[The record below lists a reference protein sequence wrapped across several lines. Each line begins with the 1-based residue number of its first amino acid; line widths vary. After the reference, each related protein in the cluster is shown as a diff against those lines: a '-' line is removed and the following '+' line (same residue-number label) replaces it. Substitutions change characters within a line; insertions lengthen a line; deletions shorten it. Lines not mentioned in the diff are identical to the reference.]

1 MRRWNI
7 MWSAFAALLV
17 LSSLPMSATAQGAAS
32 AKGASTPVAGAPAQG
47 GTSLPP
53 SEPDASYVIGVGDTV
68 QIEMPDRPDFKA
80 EPKVDADG
88 NIQLPLV
95 GNLPASNR
103 NALTLRD
110 QIRDALIK
118 GGYFTNPNLTV
129 RVGSAQARYVT
140 VLGAVG
146 QSGLIP
152 LDRTYH
158 LSEILARV
166 GGVRQDGAD
175 YVIIRPANNGPQK
188 RFSVQAMATG
198 ADLSQDPVVSPGDT
212 IFAPTAELFYV
223 SGQVKSPGSQ
233 SFIPGMTMRQAIG
246 RAGGVTDI
254 GSEKGVKI
262 NRDGKTIQPG
272 LDAKIQAGDVII
284 IGERLF

>member
-1 MRRWNI
+1 MSRWKTS
-7 MWSAFAALLV
+7 WGSLAALFV
-17 LSSLPMSATAQGAAS
+17 LCSLPVGAVAQAVVPVLGAPAPAAS
-32 AKGASTPVAGAPAQG
+32 ALPAPV
-47 GTSLPP
+47 
-53 SEPDASYVIGVGDTV
+53 PDVSYVIGVGDTV
-68 QIEMPDRPDFKA
+68 EIEMPDRPDFKA
-80 EPKVDADG
+80 APKVDADG

-103 NALTLRD
+103 TALTLRD

-118 GGYFTNPNLTV
+118 GGFFTNPNQTV

-158 LSEILARV
+158 LSEIIARV
-166 GGVRQDGAD
+166 GGIRQDGAD

-188 RFSVQAMATG
+188 RFSVQALATG
-198 ADLSQDPVVSPGDT
+198 TDPAQDPVVSPGDT
-212 IFAPTAELFYV
+212 IFAPMAELFYV
-223 SGQVKSPGSQ
+223 SGQVKTPGSQ
-233 SFIPGMTMRQAIG
+233 SFIPGMTVRQAIG
-246 RAGGVTDI
+246 RAGGVTDL
-254 GSEKGVKI
+254 GTERGVKI

-272 LDAKIQAGDVII
+272 LDAKVQAGDVII